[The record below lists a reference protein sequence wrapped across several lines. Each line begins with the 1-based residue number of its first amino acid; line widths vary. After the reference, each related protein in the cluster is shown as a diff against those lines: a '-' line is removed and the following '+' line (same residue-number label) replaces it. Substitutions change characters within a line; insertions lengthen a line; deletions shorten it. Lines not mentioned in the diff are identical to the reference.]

1 MQDKNAKDK
10 RQTAALI
17 SHDLTRNNEL
27 AFSSLRNLEFYR
39 FQVLKVFFLD
49 FGFGRIDMNG
59 ILRKS
64 DAK

>member
-27 AFSSLRNLEFYR
+27 AFSSLRNLEFHR
-39 FQVLKVFFLD
+39 FQVFFLD